1 VPNGTLTHGAAPVS
15 VLEHEPPARGERFA
29 TFASLRHRDYRYLWI
44 GTVFMS
50 AGQWIQQVT
59 LGWLVYDLTN
69 SPGLLGVLQG
79 VRALPFLL
87 FSPISGVAADR
98 FDRRTLLM
106 LFQVILSVTAFL
118 MGILVGSGLVEV
130 WHVFVFALITATAW
144 AFNQPLRQTLVAATV
159 PKENLMNAVA
169 LSSVGFN
176 ITKVLGPAVGGWLI
190 AAFGAHGNFF
200 VQSAAYALVL
210 ISIFQIRV
218 PRNSTEEARGS
229 SAWAN
234 LREGFSYVR
243 NTPVVLALLVA
254 ALVPSVV
261 AMPYQVL
268 MPVFQRDVYH
278 MGPEVLGFML
288 AAPGIG
294 AVCSTFALATFAHRI
309 RRKGM
314 ILLGAMAMMGV
325 SIAVFSRMDSLTPAL
340 FALIAVGACQIL
352 YNATNMTVVQLV
364 VPDELR
370 GRVMSIYMMDFG
382 LSPIGGLAAGFGT
395 QFFGAPNTVVVM
407 GSLVVLLAI
416 VIGIAM
422 PQLRQVET

>member
-1 VPNGTLTHGAAPVS
+1 
-15 VLEHEPPARGERFA
+15 
-29 TFASLRHRDYRYLWI
+29 
-44 GTVFMS
+44 MS

-79 VRALPFLL
+79 VRALPFLV
-87 FSPISGVAADR
+87 FSPFSGVAADR
-98 FDRRTLLM
+98 FDRRSLLM
-106 LFQVILSVTAFL
+106 LCQLLLMVTAFL

-130 WHVFVFALITATAW
+130 WHVFVFSLITATAW

-159 PKENLMNAVA
+159 PQEDLMNAVA

-176 ITKVLGPAVGGWLI
+176 LTKVLGPMLGGFLI

-200 VQSAAYALVL
+200 VQSVAYALVL
-210 ISIFQIRV
+210 LSIFQIHV
-218 PRNSTEEARGS
+218 PRNSTEQARGS

-268 MPVFQRDVYH
+268 MPVFQRDIYH
-278 MGPEVLGFML
+278 LGPEALGFML

-294 AVCSTFALATFAHRI
+294 AVCSTFVLATVAHRI
-309 RRKGM
+309 RRKGW
-314 ILLGAMAMMGV
+314 ILLGAMGMMGV
-325 SIAVFSRMDSLTPAL
+325 TIALFSRMDNLPSAL
-340 FALIAVGACQIL
+340 AVLVVIGGCQIL

-382 LSPIGGLAAGFGT
+382 LSPIGGMAAGFGT
-395 QFFGAPNTVVVM
+395 QFFGAPNTVFVM
-407 GSLVVLLAI
+407 GCCVVLLAVFI
-416 VIGIAM
+416 AVAM
-422 PQLRQVET
+422 PQLRDVET